1 MLNLVSYGIIRPRE
15 IAVRQKAVTDQA
27 ELRRNAPE
35 QTRLML
41 LKPLPENASAL
52 FIRSG
57 TVLRSSPSRPPLSE
71 QSSHVSS
78 RYRPIDGID
87 VN

>member
-1 MLNLVSYGIIRPRE
+1 MLNLVSYGRPRE

-57 TVLRSSPSRPPLSE
+57 TVQSITGIGDLFAERIFLSPRIGPE
-71 QSSHVSS
+71 FTE
-78 RYRPIDGID
+78 
-87 VN
+87 